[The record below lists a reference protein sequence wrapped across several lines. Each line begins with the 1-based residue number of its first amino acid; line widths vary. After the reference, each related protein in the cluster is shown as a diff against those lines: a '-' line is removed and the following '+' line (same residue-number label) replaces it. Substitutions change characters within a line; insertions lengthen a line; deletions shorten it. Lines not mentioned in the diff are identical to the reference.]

1 MPDRLG
7 KHAVVIGGSIAGLMA
22 GRVLADFFDEV
33 TVLDRDHIEAQPAVH
48 KSVPQGNHLH
58 ALMLGGQQVL
68 SSLFPDFTDRL
79 QKLGAVRFRFGIE
92 AAFFFPG
99 GRTYTPTGSV
109 REARDLGIDGYSQ
122 SRGLLEYC
130 VRQCALELPNLKFEG
145 NSAVQGL
152 IYENAQVHGVRFTRD
167 GAADSLA
174 ADLVVD
180 AGGRGSRA
188 PRWLTEMGFQTPEET
203 IIGCDFAYSSAK
215 FRRPA
220 GYDAPEKVMLF
231 GGPPPKY
238 TDGAGIGSIENDTWM
253 VSLAGRFGHYPP
265 TDEAGFF
272 DFAKTLPSKRFYE
285 LIKGAERL
293 TDITQ
298 HRFPT
303 SVQRHYERLPAFP
316 ERFVILGDA
325 ISSFNPVYGQG
336 MSSAALQV
344 RALQQLL
351 NDRAADTRASGLEG
365 LGAAFFPKAAEVIA
379 SPWLLAAASDFA
391 YPQTTGERPPNMED
405 GGRYFAA
412 LDSLVAEDPAV
423 HRLLVEV
430 FQLARPLWELT
441 SDPLRSRVI
450 ARQEALAGK

>member
-22 GRVLADFFDEV
+22 ARVLSDYFAQV
-33 TVLDRDHIEAQPAVH
+33 TVLDRDHIEAQTAVH

-79 QKLGAVRFRFGIE
+79 QQLGAVRFRFGIE
-92 AAFFFPG
+92 AAFFFPS
-99 GRTYTPTGSV
+99 GRSYTPTGSV
-109 REARDLGIDGYSQ
+109 REPRDLGIDGYSQ

-130 VRQCALELPNLKFEG
+130 VRQCALELANLNFSG
-145 NSAVQGL
+145 DSAVQGL
-152 IYENAQVHGVRFTRD
+152 IYENGQVRGVRSTRD
-167 GAADSLA
+167 GVTVSLD

-203 IIGCDFAYSSAK
+203 TIGCDFAYSSAQ
-215 FRRPA
+215 FRKPA
-220 GYDAPEKVMLF
+220 SYDAPEKVMLF

-238 TDGAGIGSIENDTWM
+238 TSAAGIGSIEYDTWM
-253 VSLAGRFGHYPP
+253 VSLAGRFGVYPP
-265 TDEAGFF
+265 TDEVGFF
-272 DFAKTLPSKRFYE
+272 EFAKSLPTKRFYE
-285 LIKGAERL
+285 LIKDTERL
-293 TDITQ
+293 TEITQ

-303 SVQRHYERLPAFP
+303 SVQRHYERLSAFP

-325 ISSFNPVYGQG
+325 VSSFNPVYGQG

-351 NDRAADTRASGLEG
+351 SERAAGTQAHGLDG

-379 SPWLLAAASDFA
+379 SPWLLAAASDFV

-412 LDSLVAEDPAV
+412 LDTIVAEDPAV
-423 HRLLVEV
+423 HRLVVEV
-430 FQLARPLWELT
+430 FQLARPLWDLT
-441 SDPLRSRVI
+441 SDPLRSRVV
-450 ARQEALAGK
+450 ARQEALAAK